1 VREVMA
7 SLGCTGADLRSS
19 GVRQW
24 AGTAVGDGCAC
35 MNTKEG
41 SATGHR
47 LENLKPR
54 GGRYLLVRSM
64 VRAGGAGLGTR

>member
-1 VREVMA
+1 MREVMA

-47 LENLKPR
+47 LENRPR
-54 GGRYLLVRSM
+54 GGRYLLVLSM
-64 VRAGGAGLGTR
+64 IHAGGAGLGTR